1 MFNANLLKY
10 TVELLKA
17 IPCGESVR
25 LGVQKPLPYPEA
37 VETSRSLSHNRAPSK
52 SEKKIFKIDLGHKRD
67 SRITKSTYA
76 IKNTLE
82 ELSSTPFRKKKKK
95 MMKRRKKH
103 ITTSCY
109 DLKSDEESEVFIEDT
124 DKKNRTIELMK
135 SLSRLPDTGKSE
147 LEETENST
155 FLKETSDS
163 QTLSS
168 SENLVLT
175 EYEFEANTSC
185 LDNYKTRQ
193 ERESYDQEAEEI
205 EYGLVATSAPAILNE
220 PQQQDSATAAT
231 TSMNNHAFYSTS
243 SLIKTQTQNLLQMK
257 ANSGSNFNNKLQK
270 SMLDFMFSSESTILF
285 DCI

>member
-10 TVELLKA
+10 TVELLKS

-37 VETSRSLSHNRAPSK
+37 VETSRSLSRNRAPSK
-52 SEKKIFKIDLGHKRD
+52 SEKKIFKLDLGTKRD

-76 IKNTLE
+76 IKNSAALLE
-82 ELSSTPFRKKKKK
+82 DFASTPFRKRKKK

-135 SLSRLPDTGKSE
+135 SLTRLPDTGKSE

-185 LDNYKTRQ
+185 LDNYRTCR
-193 ERESYDQEAEEI
+193 ERESYDQEAEEV

-220 PQQQDSATAAT
+220 PQTQEPGATAT

-243 SLIKTQTQNLLQMK
+243 SLIKTQTQNLLQLK
-257 ANSGSNFNNKLQK
+257 ANSGSNFNVKLQK
-270 SMLDFMFSSESTILF
+270 SV
-285 DCI
+285 